1 MTLNE
6 FMQWLFQIN
15 TVQMW
20 WYVTR
25 SAGIIAYLLLWFSTV
40 WGLAVPSKIFDKTLH
55 GVYTFDF
62 HQFISL
68 LAIGFTM
75 LHMGVLMLDKYLPY
89 SLVQVL
95 VPFTSAYRP
104 VWIGI
109 GIIAFWLMLLVTV
122 TFYVRRQ
129 IGTRAF
135 RVIHWLSFLAFIGAA
150 LHGIFSGTDTPLWS
164 MKLVYETT
172 FISVVFLTVYW
183 LVRGALGKIQA
194 SRQTA

>member
-25 SAGIIAYLLLWFSTV
+25 SAGIIAYLLLWLSTA

-135 RVIHWLSFLAFIGAA
+135 RVIHWLSFLAFIGSA

>member
-25 SAGIIAYLLLWFSTV
+25 SAGIIAYLLLWLSTV

-150 LHGIFSGTDTPLWS
+150 QHGIFSGTDTPLWS